1 METARQAPL
10 LRRAKSPTMPLR
22 IAVDA
27 RVVAEDTRGIGR
39 YARAILRRLLGRA
52 DVELTLL
59 AEFRLC
65 RRSSD
70 AYARAL
76 GSGAFAVNARPG
88 RDCDV
93 IWHPA
98 NGTFFTS
105 SLPSVVTIHD
115 AVPFRYPD
123 PDPKRRRHAQ
133 EPFLRSAQTATRV
146 IAVSSF
152 GRSDVHELLAVPLER
167 IAVIHHGVDA
177 EFSPGVA
184 EALPAALRGRPFL
197 LFVGDPIGE
206 PRKNFP
212 LLYDA
217 YRRAW
222 PVDGAPALAVVGPRA
237 PEFPGV
243 VHVGNLAD
251 DLAGVSGEHALRACY
266 RGALALA
273 LASYH
278 ETFGMPMLE
287 AMACGTP
294 VVASH
299 ASALPEIA
307 GDAALYAPPGDALAW
322 AAALRRVVDDAG
334 LGERLRAAGLRRVG
348 AFSWDESARLHLELF
363 RAVAA

>member
-1 METARQAPL
+1 
-10 LRRAKSPTMPLR
+10 MPLR

-39 YARAILRRLLGRA
+39 YARAILRRLIGRA
-52 DVELTLL
+52 DVEFTLL
-59 AEFRLC
+59 AEFRL
-65 RRSSD
+65 RRRHAA

-76 GSGAFAVNARPG
+76 GSDAFSVRTRPP
-88 RDCDV
+88 RDCDL

-98 NGTFFTS
+98 NGTFIAST
-105 SLPSVVTIHD
+105 LPSVVTIHD

-123 PDPKRRRHAQ
+123 PDPKRRRRAQ
-133 EPFLRSAQTATRV
+133 EPFLCSARTAKRV
-146 IAVSSF
+146 IAVSAF
-152 GRSDVHELLAVPLER
+152 GRDDVHRFLDVPLDR
-167 IAVIHHGVDA
+167 IAVIHHGVDS

-184 EALPAALRGRPFL
+184 ESLPGVLRHRPFL
-197 LFVGDPIGE
+197 LFVGDPIAE
-206 PRKNFP
+206 PRKNFA

-222 PVDGAPALAVVGPRA
+222 PVEAAPALAVAGPRA
-237 PEFPGV
+237 PRLPGV
-243 VHVGNLAD
+243 VHAGNFAD
-251 DLAGVSGEHALRACY
+251 DIALGGENALRACY

-294 VVASH
+294 VVASR

-307 GDAALYAPPGDALAW
+307 GDAALYAPPDDAPAW
-322 AAALRRVVDDAG
+322 AAALRRVVDDAD
-334 LGERLRAAGLRRVG
+334 LRARLRAEGLRR
-348 AFSWDESARLHLELF
+348 AQLFTWDESARLHLELF
-363 RAVAA
+363 RSVAG